1 MVDRPDADSSERPD
15 NPVGRA
21 SDEGHGQVAR
31 AASVEI
37 RGLRIRAGERQLLVD
52 AEASFPGGKIT
63 LVVGPS
69 GATTFTVYPDDG
81 LSAADA
87 YGQAP
92 KVPREEAMAA
102 FGDQAVKLLEE
113 VLMSESP
120 VSK

>member
-1 MVDRPDADSSERPD
+1 MRS
-15 NPVGRA
+15 
-21 SDEGHGQVAR
+21 VA
-31 AASVEI
+31 
-37 RGLRIRAGERQLLVD
+37 
-52 AEASFPGGKIT
+52 PGVCA
-63 LVVGPS
+63 LAVVGPS